1 MATVQIAFTDNSDNE
16 DLFTIYRSADG
27 AAVTS
32 VAATE
37 AVATVTW
44 NTTNSIWDIASGVV
58 DSTASAA
65 FVGAAPT
72 ADPSTTNSFTVQYEE
87 SNAGTY
93 IYGVEAENGI
103 GKSATTSAAGA
114 ITIT

>member
-16 DLFTIYRSADG
+16 DFFTVYRSSNG

-32 VAATE
+32 VSAE
-37 AVATVTW
+37 AVATITW
-44 NTTNSIWDIASGVV
+44 NSINSVWDIASGAV
-58 DSTASAA
+58 DTTTSAA

-87 SNAGTY
+87 SNPGTY
-93 IYGVEAENGI
+93 FYGVEAENGI
-103 GKSATTSAAGA
+103 GKSATTSASGA